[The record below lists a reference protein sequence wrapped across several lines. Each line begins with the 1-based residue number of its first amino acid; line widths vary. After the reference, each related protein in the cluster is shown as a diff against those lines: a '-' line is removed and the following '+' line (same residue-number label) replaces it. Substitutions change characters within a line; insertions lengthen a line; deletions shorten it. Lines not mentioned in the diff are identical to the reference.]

1 MVYIFNYFLYNFNYE
16 VRKMNEYKLNY
27 RLEQLKKRKLQLFRD
42 LEWANNNN
50 DVGLANATEIE
61 LKSVLKQ
68 ISKIQKILKSI
79 KVNC

>member
-1 MVYIFNYFLYNFNYE
+1 
-16 VRKMNEYKLNY
+16 MNEYKINY

-42 LEWANNNN
+42 LEWANSNY
-50 DVGLANATEIE
+50 DIGLANTTEIE

-68 ISKIQKILKSI
+68 ISKIQKNLKSI

>member
-1 MVYIFNYFLYNFNYE
+1 
-16 VRKMNEYKLNY
+16 MNEYKLNY

-68 ISKIQKILKSI
+68 INKIQKNLNFY
-79 KVNC
+79 KVKC

>member
-1 MVYIFNYFLYNFNYE
+1 
-16 VRKMNEYKLNY
+16 MNEYKLNY

>member
-1 MVYIFNYFLYNFNYE
+1 
-16 VRKMNEYKLNY
+16 MNEYKLNY

-68 ISKIQKILKSI
+68 INKKKKILKSI